1 MSFKKWMSY
10 ISIDVG
16 SILQDLS
23 PIPNTHLVTRTTGR
37 AVRAVIED
45 RLCNIQAPG
54 LSHIDFSEIGVMD
67 FSCADEVVARL
78 LVRFVDTSRP
88 REIFF
93 ILKGLSPSH
102 LEPLSEV
109 LERQEIL
116 AIHQD
121 PSGSIELLGS
131 VSPAESKVWDFI
143 ENNKVVSKKEIKSAF
158 VQEDQRAW
166 TRLVNQRVIFQEIN
180 ENRYHSLGSLIKDTG
195 Q

>member
-1 MSFKKWMSY
+1 MSFEKWMSY
-10 ISIDVG
+10 ISIEVG
-16 SILQDLS
+16 SILQELS
-23 PIPNTHLVTRTTGR
+23 PIPNAHLVTRTTGR

-54 LSHIDFSEIGVMD
+54 LSYIDFSEIGVMD

-109 LERQEIL
+109 LQRQKIL
-116 AIHQD
+116 AIHQNF
-121 PSGSIELLGS
+121 SGSVELLGS
-131 VSPAESKVWDFI
+131 VSPAESKVWDFM
-143 ENNKVVSKKEIKSAF
+143 ENNRVVSKKEITSAF
-158 VQEDQRAW
+158 VEEDQRAW
-166 TRLVNQRVIFQEIN
+166 ARLVHQRVIFQEIN
-180 ENRYHSLGSLIKDTG
+180 EDRYHSLGSLVGDAGK
-195 Q
+195 